1 MGQCSG
7 NSFLGTC
14 SASEPPLCSS
24 VCKMSAS
31 ENTLTEL
38 PRKGDIVK
46 LADSKLA
53 EVIEVDPT
61 RMMPICIRTLEGRAR
76 WCTKERLEYVSLTP
90 SQVDRLRA
98 EIARASENQV
108 PETSAYAEAVQ
119 AQQSISLKQNRDEVG
134 VPGAVVCR
142 ETQLGNRHEKNL
154 NDNGVS
160 LLDAYAI
167 SQKLSAFAA
176 SNATATVPVGSIVD
190 PVSRL
195 EIPAPTHD
203 KTALSKNTTSDEYAE
218 VEAELHASICQ
229 PAAVPLNINGTL
241 EFAVN
246 VLSDANV
253 TSTAGSCEQ
262 DRDLAHLSNI
272 VNVISDSSKRSPLDV
287 IEVSTNAS
295 SIQEKGGN
303 DVHVSANPALSSKP
317 EQDIEFSEFIAV
329 GTNSNC
335 QTYEWPTSEQEPP
348 VRAEIVGASPCVEDV
363 AVAPGLDPEFEFT
376 DFVSAVP
383 ETVSAVSNG
392 HPPVHESSAPTS
404 GVLGVRSDAAR
415 MALAE
420 LVSSEMEDKSKNE
433 RGLAE
438 DIVQSIAN
446 PCDTVSSEPLISAE
460 TDTINL
466 NEEAVEAQAPTLKED
481 CAKSMC
487 ETAGPT
493 SLADKNGVNSQS
505 ITQGA
510 AVGDTDLK
518 MLEESIVAP
527 TTLVTESTTPE
538 NAEISD
544 AKIDAA
550 LLVADE
556 PMHGSAVSAV
566 PDGEFELVRNV
577 GMEETGAHAPEPST
591 DYG

>member
-1 MGQCSG
+1 MSG
-7 NSFLGTC
+7 
-14 SASEPPLCSS
+14 
-24 VCKMSAS
+24 S

-90 SQVDRLRA
+90 SQVDRIRA

-134 VPGAVVCR
+134 VPNAVVCR
-142 ETQLGNRHEKNL
+142 ETQLGNRQGKNL

-167 SQKLSAFAA
+167 SQKLSAVAA
-176 SNATATVPVGSIVD
+176 SNATATVPVASIVD
-190 PVSRL
+190 PVSKL
-195 EIPAPTHD
+195 EMPAPAHD
-203 KTALSKNTTSDEYAE
+203 KSAFSKNTTSDDVAE

-229 PAAVPLNINGTL
+229 PAAVPFNIN
-241 EFAVN
+241 
-246 VLSDANV
+246 SDN
-253 TSTAGSCEQ
+253 
-262 DRDLAHLSNI
+262 
-272 VNVISDSSKRSPLDV
+272 VNVISDSNKDLPFDV
-287 IEVSTNAS
+287 IEVSTDAS
-295 SIQEKGGN
+295 SIQDKGGN
-303 DVHVSANPALSSKP
+303 DVHVSANPALSGKP

-329 GTNSNC
+329 GTSSNC

-348 VRAEIVGASPCVEDV
+348 VRAEIAGASPCVEDV
-363 AVAPGLDPEFEFT
+363 AIAPGLDPEFEFT

-383 ETVSAVSNG
+383 ETASAVSNV
-392 HPPVHESSAPTS
+392 HPPVHESSTPTS
-404 GVLGVRSDAAR
+404 SVLGIRSDAAR

-420 LVSSEMEDKSKNE
+420 LVSSELEDKSKSD
-433 RGLAE
+433 RGPAE
-438 DIVQSIAN
+438 DIIQSTAN
-446 PCDTVSSEPLISAE
+446 PCDTVSSEPLTRAE
-460 TDTINL
+460 SDTINL

-481 CAKSMC
+481 CANSMC

-510 AVGDTDLK
+510 AVGDTVLK
-518 MLEESIVAP
+518 MLEASAKASGDKAFAELADKESIVAP
-527 TTLVTESTTPE
+527 ITLVTELTTAE
-538 NAEISD
+538 NADMSD
-544 AKIDAA
+544 ARIDAA
-550 LLVADE
+550 LRVADE
-556 PMHGSAVSAV
+556 PMHGSAVSEV

-577 GMEETGAHAPEPST
+577 GMEE
-591 DYG
+591 